1 MEELIPLFGI
11 FFVIGVPVMSVAA
24 KFVLQPLLRDVTEAI
39 RGGKAEEL
47 EELRDRV
54 ARLEAHMGTQGR
66 HLEQLVEAEQFRRR
80 LEAGDS
86 APAASGAPPIP
97 EGAATWSDDDD

>member
-54 ARLEAHMGTQGR
+54 TRLETHLGTHGR
-66 HLEQLVEAEQFRRR
+66 HLEQLVEAEQFRRQ
-80 LEAGDS
+80 LETGARPD
-86 APAASGAPPIP
+86 AVTAPPIP
-97 EGAATWSDDDD
+97 EDAASWSGDEG